1 MAEKI
6 YVVRKDILNSGYDG
20 NLESVIVHKAGEEV
34 EIHNGVFVTLGALAK
49 NRKGIAYGDNSNGV
63 TKVQVDVKINDREV
77 FNAELTQ
84 AGDHTKEVYFV
95 HNAEVMYD
103 EKLYKLEDYRCPA
116 GKVARAYSLTTGDIL
131 TFTADF
137 FGATAPVEG
146 DKLIVGADGY
156 LVKADATT
164 EAEAKFVFHVIEDSG
179 YELHQKAKAFAV
191 RIVRN

>member
-20 NLESVIVHKAGEEV
+20 NLESVIVHNQAGAEV

-49 NRKGIAYGDNSNGV
+49 TRKGMVGG
-63 TKVQVDVKINDREV
+63 VQVDVAINDREV
-77 FNAELTQ
+77 FDAKLTK
-84 AGDHTKEVYFV
+84 AGDHVEEVYFV
-95 HNAEVMYD
+95 HNGEVMYD

-137 FGATAPVEG
+137 FGATAPTVG
-146 DKLIVGADGY
+146 DKLIVGANGY
-156 LVKADATT
+156 LIKDDTKL
-164 EAEAKFVFHVIEDSG
+164 AEAKIVFHVIEDSG
-179 YELHQKAKAFAV
+179 YELHQTAKAFAV
-191 RIVRN
+191 RIVRK

>member
-20 NLESVIVHKAGEEV
+20 NLESVIVHKAGAEV

-49 NRKGIAYGDNSNGV
+49 TRKGMVGG
-63 TKVQVDVKINDREV
+63 VQVDVKINDREV

-95 HNAEVMYD
+95 HNGEVMYD

-137 FGATAPVEG
+137 FATAPVEG
-146 DKLIVGADGY
+146 QALVVGADGY
-156 LVKADATT
+156 LVEADATVQ
-164 EAEAKFVFHVIEDSG
+164 AEAKIVFHVIEDSG